1 MSGAREANDSGRI
14 FCCNGLMQLKRI
26 TGFLFALV
34 LLPGS
39 LLAQDR
45 PFEIGGQITFVEAG
59 PFDDDDDD
67 AGVGVRVGWRPRGP
81 LGVEAEL
88 NVYPSDLPGEGIA
101 VSSSRVEGLFG
112 VTVGPRLGIVR
123 PFARLRPG
131 FLRYR
136 EAPEPVACILIF
148 PPPLSCQLA
157 AGQTLFALDIGGGVE
172 VAIGPAMLF
181 RVDIGDRMV
190 RYPDPY
196 EAGHDVRVGVGWAV
210 KF

>member
-1 MSGAREANDSGRI
+1 
-14 FCCNGLMQLKRI
+14 MQLKLI
-26 TGFLFALV
+26 TGILFALV

-45 PFEIGGQITFVEAG
+45 PFEIGGQVIFAEAG
-59 PFDDDDDD
+59 PFDDADI
-67 AGVGVRVGWRPRGP
+67 GVGARIGWRPRGL

-88 NVYPSDLPGEGIA
+88 NLYPSDVPGDGVAI
-101 VSSSRVEGLFG
+101 SSSRVEGLFG
-112 VTVGPRLGIVR
+112 VTVGPQLGAVR

-131 FLRYR
+131 FLRYQ

-148 PPPLSCQLA
+148 PAPLSCQLA
-157 AGQTLFALDIGGGVE
+157 GGQTLLAVDIGGGVD

-181 RVDIGDRMV
+181 RVDVGDRMV
-190 RYPDPY
+190 RYPEPY
-196 EAGHDVRVGVGWAV
+196 ETGHDLRIGVGWAV

>member
-1 MSGAREANDSGRI
+1 
-14 FCCNGLMQLKRI
+14 MQLELI
-26 TGFLFALV
+26 TGLLSALVV

-45 PFEIGGQITFVEAG
+45 PFEIGGQITFTEAG
-59 PFDDDDDD
+59 PFDEGDV
-67 AGVGVRVGWRPRGP
+67 GVGVRVGWRPRGL

-88 NVYPSDLPGEGIA
+88 NVYPSDVPGEGVA

-112 VTVGPRLGIVR
+112 VTVGPQLGIVR

-131 FLRYR
+131 FLRYQ

-157 AGQTLFALDIGGGVE
+157 AGQTLFAFDIGGGVE
-172 VAIGPAMLF
+172 VAIGRAMLF

-196 EAGHDVRVGVGWAV
+196 ETDHDVRVGVGWAV